1 MIDVFVTDAFQRK
14 SLAAVRALGRAGL
27 RVAAGEVTRW
37 SPALWSRYVR
47 EAWVYP
53 DPPVAWLA
61 ERSRGWKVLMPMEE
75 ETLLAILDRRARF
88 DCAIPFESAEKI
100 RLVRDKAWVA
110 AQPEAPRTVA
120 GPPCVVKPRIGSGSR
135 GRVFCGTAEEFHRLD
150 LRDAVVQER
159 VEGEARCV
167 SLLYDMEG
175 ACAAAFV
182 HRRLHEYPASGG
194 PSTWRES
201 VRDDALVERALRIVA
216 RVGWR
221 GVIQLEFKG
230 GSLLDVNPRFWG
242 SLNLAVR
249 CGMNFPHLLFRAAMG
264 ERVRQFDYAVGVRG
278 IWKSGELLRSLS
290 GRWPAWSGHD
300 DYFDDR
306 DRAAGWASWLS
317 VIPVL
322 TRFREFLRPRR

>member
-1 MIDVFVTDAFQRK
+1 M
-14 SLAAVRALGRAGL
+14 RALGSAGL
-27 RVAAGEVTRW
+27 RVATGEVTRW
-37 SPALWSRYVR
+37 APALWSRYAR

-61 ERSRGWKVLMPMEE
+61 ERSRRWKVLLPMEE
-75 ETLLAILDRRARF
+75 ETLLAILDRRSEF

-100 RLVRDKAWVA
+100 RRVRDKAWAA
-110 AQPEAPRTVA
+110 AQPEAPAPATGA
-120 GPPCVVKPRIGSGSR
+120 PCVVKPRIGSGAR
-135 GRVFCGTAEEFHRLD
+135 GRRYCRTEEEFR
-150 LRDAVVQER
+150 RAARGGVVVQEWVR
-159 VEGEARCV
+159 GEAECV
-167 SLLYDMEG
+167 SLLYDLDG

-201 VRDDALVERALRIVA
+201 IRDDALVDRARSIVA

-230 GSLLDVNPRFWG
+230 GRLLEVNPRFWG

-249 CGMNFPHLLFRAAMG
+249 CGINFPHLLFRIAMG
-264 ERVRQFDYAVGVRG
+264 ERVRQFDYRAGVRG
-278 IWKSGELLRSLS
+278 IWRTGELLRSLS

-300 DYFDDR
+300 DYFDGR
-306 DRAAGWASWLS
+306 DRAAGWGSVLS
-317 VIPVL
+317 VVGLL
-322 TRFREFLRPRR
+322 TKFRGFLKPRT